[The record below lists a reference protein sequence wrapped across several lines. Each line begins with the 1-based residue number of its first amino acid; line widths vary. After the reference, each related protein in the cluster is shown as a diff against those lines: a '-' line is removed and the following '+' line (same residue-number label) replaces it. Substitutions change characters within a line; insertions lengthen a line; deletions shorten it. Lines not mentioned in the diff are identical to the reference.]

1 MTSIHRVFFGFL
13 TLAIIIL
20 SSYSPA
26 HGWAKT
32 GHRVVAE
39 IGENHLSPKA
49 ASEISILLG
58 SADLAEIANFPDY
71 SLSSPDP
78 FWRGES
84 APWHYVTVD
93 DDKTYREMGPPE
105 EGDAITALEK
115 YSKILKD
122 RNQNLEDRKLALIFI
137 VHLVGD
143 LHQPMHAGNGTDR
156 GGNLVEMVFFDEVT
170 NRHKVWDEG
179 IIDFEELSYT
189 ELSNW
194 LNRKITPAQKQ
205 AWKELDPIVW
215 AEESIAI
222 RKAVYAEDVRFAKY
236 KYIYAHRDTVRER
249 LSQGGI
255 RLAHYLN
262 ALLD

>member
-1 MTSIHRVFFGFL
+1 MTVLDRIL
-13 TLAIIIL
+13 LAFVVITT
-20 SSYSPA
+20 A
-26 HGWAKT
+26 TTFTFKEARAWAKT

-39 IGENHLSPKA
+39 IGQNHLSPKA
-49 ASEISILLG
+49 QSEISILLG
-58 SADLAEIANFPDY
+58 PADLAEIANFPDY

-93 DDKTYREMGPPE
+93 DDKTYRDMGPPE
-105 EGDAITALEK
+105 QGDAITALDK
-115 YSKILKD
+115 YSKTLKD
-122 RNQNLEDRKLALIFI
+122 RSQSLEDRKLALIFI

-194 LNRKITPAQKQ
+194 LNRKITPAQKET
-205 AWKELDPIVW
+205 WKELDPIVW

-222 RKAVYAEDVRFAKY
+222 RKAVYAEDVRFAEY
-236 KYIYAHRDTVRER
+236 EYIYTHRDTVRKR